1 MIKIQAL
8 KYILLFLIFIS
19 SSLIG
24 KFLAQKYTYR
34 FKELEELK
42 SVLNIIKSKIKFTYE
57 PIPEIFSEIIDNK
70 SQYNNNIINIFKLAK
85 EKLQYHTAEN
95 AWNEAVDETINN
107 LNKEDR
113 QALKNLS
120 KSLGQTDIE
129 GQISQIDI
137 TQNFIDIQ
145 LKNALEEKQK
155 NGKLYYKLG
164 TIIGIA
170 ITIILI

>member
-34 FKELEELK
+34 FKELKELK